1 MIVLFKRH
9 CKFILLSSKIS
20 DIVEI
25 VCVCVCVV
33 CKEFVTYLYMD
44 GYEELLSMSL

>member
-9 CKFILLSSKIS
+9 CKFILLSSKII

-25 VCVCVCVV
+25 VCVRVCLV